1 MSKVENIKKND
12 PFQEQVEQLKADLI
26 AENEKTR
33 ASLID
38 EYQKFSEKYQH
49 ILDKTGNEK
58 TKETPSSTPKQEE
71 AVLDLAPYIIK
82 DNSTTGLIVSGIIF
96 SIFGVF
102 FPNPITPTM
111 SYLVLLALIV
121 KNKN

>member
-12 PFQEQVEQLKADLI
+12 PFQEQVDQLKADLI

-33 ASLID
+33 ALMIG
-38 EYQKFSEKYQH
+38 EYQKFSEKYRH
-49 ILDKTGNEK
+49 ILDKAGNEK
-58 TKETPSSTPKQEE
+58 TAEKISSNPKQEE
-71 AVLDLAPYIIK
+71 SVLDLTPYIIK
-82 DNSTTGLIVSGIIF
+82 DNSTTGLIISGMAF

-102 FPNPITPTM
+102 FPNPITPTLA
-111 SYLVLLALIV
+111 YLVLLALVV

>member
-12 PFQEQVEQLKADLI
+12 PFQEQVDQLKADLI

-33 ASLID
+33 SAMVE
-38 EYQKFSEKYQH
+38 EYQKFSDKYQH
-49 ILDKTGNEK
+49 LLGKSGNE
-58 TKETPSSTPKQEE
+58 ETIQKVSATTEKDS
-71 AVLDLAPYIIK
+71 VLDLTPYIIK
-82 DNSTTGLIVSGIIF
+82 DNSTTGLIISGITF

-102 FPNPITPTM
+102 FPNPITPTLA
-111 SYLVLLALIV
+111 YLVLLALVV